1 MGRPDSTS
9 DGAVRSATTAP
20 PSPSSSSA
28 WSTAASSAVV
38 PAFAGVREQEP
49 SSTMSPARRRGV
61 GGEGAGSAPSSAAPV
76 AEARAASHKIVRLA
90 PRVYQVPTLRYC
102 CVQVL
107 AEHADKIVDLRGV
120 GQDTARQLLEEIMG
134 RQKLTYP
141 LAKVF
146 MNCGDDELSRQA
158 RSIVAVQL
166 AIASLNLWD
175 AIPAGRQGRHSRH
188 L

>member
-1 MGRPDSTS
+1 AS
-9 DGAVRSATTAP
+9 TAP
-20 PSPSSSSA
+20 PSPSSSAAS
-28 WSTAASSAVV
+28 STAASSAAAPV
-38 PAFAGVREQEP
+38 FAGVREQDP
-49 SSTMSPARRRGV
+49 SSTMSPRRRRGA
-61 GGEGAGSAPSSAAPV
+61 GGEGGSIPSPAAPV
-76 AEARAASHKIVRLA
+76 AEARTASHRIVKLA

-146 MNCGDDELSRQA
+146 MNCGDDELSR
-158 RSIVAVQL
+158 
-166 AIASLNLWD
+166 
-175 AIPAGRQGRHSRH
+175 
-188 L
+188 

>member
-1 MGRPDSTS
+1 MVRPTCCLRPLLPQLPF
-9 DGAVRSATTAP
+9 AFVVRKPLLRIRLRVSP
-20 PSPSSSSA
+20 LLHFSCVLSLFPLPSKLVLDRSYRS
-28 WSTAASSAVV
+28 
-38 PAFAGVREQEP
+38 
-49 SSTMSPARRRGV
+49 
-61 GGEGAGSAPSSAAPV
+61 
-76 AEARAASHKIVRLA
+76 
-90 PRVYQVPTLRYC
+90 
-102 CVQVL
+102 VQVL

-146 MNCGDDELSRQA
+146 MNCGDDELS
-158 RSIVAVQL
+158 S

-175 AIPAGRQGRHSRH
+175 AIPAGRQGRHTRH

>member
-1 MGRPDSTS
+1 S
-9 DGAVRSATTAP
+9 TAP
-20 PSPSSSSA
+20 PSPSSSAAS
-28 WSTAASSAVV
+28 STAASSAAAPV
-38 PAFAGVREQEP
+38 FAGVREQEP
-49 SSTMSPARRRGV
+49 SSTMSPRRRRGA
-61 GGEGAGSAPSSAAPV
+61 GGEGAGSIPSPAAPV
-76 AEARAASHKIVRLA
+76 AEARTAGHRIVKLA

-146 MNCGDDELSRQA
+146 MNCGDDELS
-158 RSIVAVQL
+158 S